1 MTRSRTV
8 RRPLLAGTAVV
19 VLALVAA
26 CGGTADDTA
35 GDPTTTVTAS
45 PAPEPEPTATPEPSA
60 TAGTGA
66 DDTQADAEAPPFPAD
81 TSADTADASADAAL
95 TVTDVRVGHHDG
107 FDRVVLE
114 LGGTGTPG
122 WRVEYT
128 DAAVADPSDEVVDLA
143 GDSVL
148 RVTVEGT
155 VLPYETGLT
164 EAPIGTPLSAAGST
178 AVAEAV
184 YLGAFEAQSQA
195 LIGVTGEPR
204 PFRAYLLQDPVRV
217 VVDVQ
222 G

>member
-1 MTRSRTV
+1 MTRTRTA

-19 VLALVAA
+19 ALALLTA
-26 CGGTADDTA
+26 CGTGDDA
-35 GDPTTTVTAS
+35 A
-45 PAPEPEPTATPEPSA
+45 PARTSAAPTATTAPTPSPSPTA
-60 TAGTGA
+60 DADDAPTAPPTAAAGTGVS
-66 DDTQADAEAPPFPAD
+66 TAEP
-81 TSADTADASADAAL
+81 SADAAL

-122 WRVEYT
+122 WRVEYV
-128 DAAVADPSDEVVDLA
+128 DAAVADPSDEQVDLA

-155 VLPYETGLT
+155 VLPYETGLA
-164 EAPIGTPLSAAGST
+164 EAPIGVPLTAAGGT

-195 LIGVTGEPR
+195 LVGVTGDPR
-204 PFRAYLLQDPVRV
+204 PFRVQLLADPVRV
-217 VVDVQ
+217 VVDVE

>member
-8 RRPLLAGTAVV
+8 RRPLLAGTAVA

-26 CGGTADDTA
+26 CGGTADEASDDT
-35 GDPTTTVTAS
+35 TTTVTAS
-45 PAPEPEPTATPEPSA
+45 PEPEPTTTASPDPSA
-60 TAGTGA
+60 APGTGA
-66 DDTQADAEAPPFPAD
+66 DDAQADAAAPPFPAD
-81 TSADTADASADAAL
+81 TSTDTADASADAAL

-128 DAAVADPSDEVVDLA
+128 DAAVADPSDEVVEVA
-143 GDSVL
+143 GDAVL

-164 EAPIGTPLSAAGST
+164 EAPIGEPLSAAGST

-184 YLGAFEAQSQA
+184 YLGAFEGQSQA
-195 LIGVTGEPR
+195 LVGVTGEPR

>member
-1 MTRSRTV
+1 MTRTRPSV
-8 RRPLLAGTAVV
+8 RRPLLAGSAVAL
-19 VLALVAA
+19 LALVAA
-26 CGGTADDTA
+26 CAGADDGASGDASTTA
-35 GDPTTTVTAS
+35 APPATTS
-45 PAPEPEPTATPEPSA
+45 PATTPSPTATP
-60 TAGTGA
+60 TGDA
-66 DDTQADAEAPPFPAD
+66 ADADADAAAPAFPAD
-81 TSADTADASADAAL
+81 TAADTAEASADAAL

-122 WRVEYT
+122 WRVEYV
-128 DAAVADPSDEVVDLA
+128 DAAVADPSDEPVELA

-148 RVTVEGT
+148 RVIVEGT
-155 VLPYETGLT
+155 VLPYDTGLT
-164 EAPIGTPLSAAGST
+164 EAPIGTPLTAAGST

-184 YLGAFEAQSQA
+184 YLGAFEGQSQA
-195 LIGVTGEPR
+195 LVGVTGEPK